1 MLLAQSM
8 GEYGGMSSLMATL
21 ASSFQSGSQWLQLS
35 LREDTSAWVAAG
47 VGVCILMWLFRG
59 R

>member
-1 MLLAQSM
+1 MIFAQSM
-8 GEYGGMSSLMATL
+8 GEYAGAGSLMATL
-21 ASSFQSGSQWLQLS
+21 AGSVQSASQWAQLS

-47 VGVCILMWLFRG
+47 VGLCILMWLFRG

>member
-1 MLLAQSM
+1 M
-8 GEYGGMSSLMATL
+8 GEYAGAGSLMATL
-21 ASSFQSGSQWLQLS
+21 AGSVQSASQWAQLS

-47 VGVCILMWLFRG
+47 VGLCILMWLFRG